1 MKAVIMAGG
10 EGTRLR
16 PQTSNLP
23 KPMLPLVGR
32 PMMEHIVSL
41 LRRHGITDIVVTV
54 AFLPNAIRSY
64 FGDGSELGVRMAYA
78 TEESPLGT
86 AGSVSNAR
94 EQLTER
100 FLVISGDV
108 LTDIDLTSVIAFHE
122 KNEAMATIALCA
134 VENPLEFGIVITR
147 EDGTIERFLEKPG
160 WGQVFSDTINT
171 GIYVLEPEIFDL
183 IPEGRSVDFSGEVFP
198 AALEAGA
205 PLYGYV
211 AEGYWE
217 DVGTTAAY
225 LKAHEDILD
234 GKVQV
239 DVAGFELRPGVWV
252 GKGSSI
258 DPTVRIDSPSFIGE
272 NCTIDR
278 ETVLGAY
285 TTLGAN
291 TQVEQRAEIQR
302 SVIGENSYLGAGVRV
317 EGAVLGRSCDL
328 RVGARVEPGAVVG
341 EGCLIGAHAEVRSDV
356 KVYPYKVVEAGA
368 QVNASIVWESGG
380 SRTLFGREGVQGIAN
395 VDISPELAVRLAK
408 AWASG
413 FEKGSSITASRDTS
427 RVARVLKRALM
438 VGCNSVGVNVND
450 LELATV
456 PVTRHHVRMRG
467 NRAGLTVRLSPDDPQ
482 SVVIRFFDE
491 RGIDL
496 SEADQRRVER
506 MYHREEFR
514 RVTAGEI
521 GDIDFSPRTIELYTA
536 DIVEAFGLR
545 RDAGR
550 EIKLVLDLSYGAASF
565 VMPNLLSKVPADVLS
580 INPYAQTP
588 GMISVDRIV
597 SEARVADAVRTS
609 GADLGAVID
618 AGGERLTLIDGTG
631 RVLSDDEAVM
641 VFIELST
648 AAGDTDGVALPVT
661 SSDRAVRLCE
671 ARGVDL
677 TLTPLSPSGLLEAAA
692 SGGVSFAVGPARRLR
707 VPEVPAGLRCRRG
720 PGAAGVPA
728 GPGPTSVAEVV
739 DATPAMPILHEEVA
753 TPLEQK
759 GLIMRTLMEQLAE
772 EGAELVLVDGIK
784 VVSDQGWALV
794 VPDPEDPV
802 THVWAEGS
810 DLLAS
815 ESLAAAFVER
825 IRGMLPYSASC
836 GSVGRPVASPPMNI
850 PEELRYS
857 PEHEWVRVDGTR
869 VRVGITDYAQDAL
882 GGHRLRRPAGGGQRG
897 RGGWATRRA
906 GVDQVGV
913 GDLRAGRRHRHGRER
928 RAGRRP
934 GADQPGSLR

>member
-1 MKAVIMAGG
+1 
-10 EGTRLR
+10 
-16 PQTSNLP
+16 
-23 KPMLPLVGR
+23 MLPLVGR
-32 PMMEHIVSL
+32 PMMEHIVLL

-64 FGDGSELGVRMAYA
+64 FGDGSELGVSMVYA

-86 AGSVSNAR
+86 AGSVRNAR

-108 LTDIDLTSVIAFHE
+108 LTDIDLTAVIAYHE
-122 KNEAMATIALCA
+122 KNEALATIALCA

-171 GIYVLEPEIFDL
+171 GIYVLEPEIFDS
-183 IPEGRSVDFSGEVFP
+183 IPDGRAVDFSGEVFP
-198 AALEAGA
+198 TVLDAGQ

-211 AEGYWE
+211 ADGYWE

-234 GKVQV
+234 GKVEV
-239 DVAGFELRPGVWV
+239 DVAGFELRPGVWI

-258 DPTVRIDSPSFIGE
+258 DPSARIDSPAFVGE
-272 NCTIDR
+272 NCTID
-278 ETVLGAY
+278 EDVVIGAY

-291 TQVEQRAEIQR
+291 AQVAPRAELQR
-302 SVIGENSYLGAGVRV
+302 SVIGENSYLGPATRV

-328 RVGARVEPGAVVG
+328 RVGARIEPGAVVG
-341 EGCLIGAHAEVRSDV
+341 EGCLVGAHAEVRGDV
-356 KVYPYKVVEAGA
+356 KVYPYK
-368 QVNASIVWESGG
+368 
-380 SRTLFGREGVQGIAN
+380 GVQGIAN

-413 FEKGSSITASRDTS
+413 FEKGTFITASRDTS

-456 PVTRHHVRMRG
+456 PVTRQHVRMRG

-496 SEADQRRVER
+496 SESDQRRVER

-521 GDIDFSPRTIELYTA
+521 GDIDFSPRTIELYTE
-536 DIVEAFGLR
+536 DVVEAFGLR
-545 RDAGR
+545 REAGR
-550 EIKLVLDLSYGAASF
+550 QVKLVLDLSYGAANF
-565 VMPNLLSKVPADVLS
+565 VMPNLLSKVGADVLS

-588 GMISVDRIV
+588 GMISLDRVV
-597 SEARVADAVRTS
+597 SQNRVADAVRGS

-618 AGGERLTLIDGTG
+618 PGGERLTLIDGTG
-631 RVLSDDEAVM
+631 RVLSDDEAIM
-641 VFIELST
+641 AFIALST
-648 AAGDTDGVALPVT
+648 EAGETGRVALPVT
-661 SSDRAVRLCE
+661 ASDRTVRRCGEYGIELM
-671 ARGVDL
+671 
-677 TLTPLSPSGLLEAAA
+677 LTPLSPSGLLEAAA
-692 SGGVSFAVGPARRLR
+692 SGGVSFASDQRGGYVFPAFLPAFDAAAALVR
-707 VPEVPAGLRCRRG
+707 VVSLLEASS
-720 PGAAGVPA
+720 
-728 GPGPTSVAEVV
+728 TSLAEIV
-739 DATPAMPILHEEVA
+739 DATPAMPIVEGDVP
-753 TPLEQK
+753 TPMEQK
-759 GLIMRTLMEQLAE
+759 GLIMRTLMEQLTD

-784 VVSDQGWALV
+784 VVSEQGWALV
-794 VPDPEDPV
+794 VPDPTDPV

-810 DLLAS
+810 D
-815 ESLAAAFVER
+815 
-825 IRGMLPYSASC
+825 
-836 GSVGRPVASPPMNI
+836 PVASEGLVAM
-850 PEELRYS
+850 Y
-857 PEHEWVRVDGTR
+857 T
-869 VRVGITDYAQDAL
+869 
-882 GGHRLRRPAGGGQRG
+882 
-897 RGGWATRRA
+897 
-906 GVDQVGV
+906 
-913 GDLRAGRRHRHGRER
+913 ER
-928 RAGRRP
+928 IARMLP
-934 GADQPGSLR
+934 

>member
-86 AGSVSNAR
+86 AGSVRNAR

-122 KNEAMATIALCA
+122 KNEALATIALCA

-171 GIYVLEPEIFDL
+171 GIYVLEHEIFEL

-198 AALEAGA
+198 AALEAGD

-211 AEGYWE
+211 ADGYWE

-258 DPTVRIDSPSFIGE
+258 DPTVHIDSPSFIGE

-302 SVIGENSYLGAGVRV
+302 SVIGENSYLGPGVRV

-328 RVGARVEPGAVVG
+328 RVGSRVEPGAVVG
-341 EGCLIGAHAEVRSDV
+341 EGCLIGAHAEVRGDV

-450 LELATV
+450 MELATV

-550 EIKLVLDLSYGAASF
+550 EVKLVLDLSYGAASF
-565 VMPNLLSKVPADVLS
+565 VMPNLLSKVCADVLS

-588 GMISVDRIV
+588 GMISVDRAV
-597 SEARVADAVRTS
+597 SEARVADAVRAS

-618 AGGERLTLIDGTG
+618 AGGERLTLIDGSG

-648 AAGDTDGVALPVT
+648 TAGDADRVALPVT

-677 TLTPLSPSGLLEAAA
+677 TLTSLSSSGLLEAAA
-692 SGGVSFAVGPARRLR
+692 SGGVSFASD
-707 VPEVPAGLRCRRG
+707 RRG
-720 PGAAGVPA
+720 GYVFPKFLPAFDAAAALARLVSLLSQGS
-728 GPGPTSVAEVV
+728 TSVSEVV

-772 EGAELVLVDGIK
+772 ENAELVLVDGIK
-784 VVSDQGWALV
+784 VLSDQGWALV

-825 IRGMLPYSASC
+825 IRGMLP
-836 GSVGRPVASPPMNI
+836 
-850 PEELRYS
+850 
-857 PEHEWVRVDGTR
+857 
-869 VRVGITDYAQDAL
+869 
-882 GGHRLRRPAGGGQRG
+882 
-897 RGGWATRRA
+897 
-906 GVDQVGV
+906 
-913 GDLRAGRRHRHGRER
+913 
-928 RAGRRP
+928 
-934 GADQPGSLR
+934 

>member
-64 FGDGSELGVRMAYA
+64 FGDGSELGVRMVYA

-86 AGSVSNAR
+86 AGSVRNAR

-122 KNEAMATIALCA
+122 KNDALATIALSA
-134 VENPLEFGIVITR
+134 VDNPLEFGIVITR
-147 EDGTIERFLEKPG
+147 EDGSIERFLEKPG

-183 IPEGRSVDFSGEVFP
+183 IPEGQAVDFSGEVFP
-198 AALEAGA
+198 AALERGDG
-205 PLYGYV
+205 LYGYV
-211 AEGYWE
+211 ADGYWE

-225 LKAHEDILD
+225 LKAHDDILD
-234 GKVQV
+234 GKVQI

-252 GKGSSI
+252 GKGSAVH
-258 DPTVRIDSPSFIGE
+258 PTVKINSPAFIGE
-272 NCTIDR
+272 NCTVDGAAVI
-278 ETVLGAY
+278 GAY

-291 TQVEQRAEIQR
+291 TQVAERAELHR
-302 SVIGENSYLGAGVRV
+302 SVVAENSYIGPAVRV

-328 RVGARVEPGAVVG
+328 RTGARVEPGAVVG
-341 EGCLIGAHAEVRSDV
+341 EGCLVGAHAEVRSDV

-380 SRTLFGREGVQGIAN
+380 ARTLFGREGVAGIAN
-395 VDISPELAVRLAK
+395 VDVSPELAVRLAK

-413 FEKGSSITASRDTS
+413 FEKGSYITASRDTS

-438 VGCNSVGVNVND
+438 VGCNSVGINVAD

-456 PVTRHHVRMRG
+456 PVTRHHVRIRG

-482 SVVIRFFDE
+482 SVVIRFFDD

-496 SEADQRRVER
+496 SEGDQRRVER

-514 RVTAGEI
+514 RVTAAEI

-536 DIVEAFGLR
+536 DIVDAFGLR
-545 RDAGR
+545 RDP
-550 EIKLVLDLSYGAASF
+550 EQQVKLVLDLSYGAASF
-565 VMPNLLSKVPADVLS
+565 VMPNLLSKVGADVLS

-588 GMISVDRIV
+588 AMIAVDPAE
-597 SEARVADAVRTS
+597 SEARVAEAVRGS

-618 AGGERLTLIDGTG
+618 AGGEHLTLIDNRGH
-631 RVLSDDEAVM
+631 VLSDDEAIMAYLQLTSASGAV
-641 VFIELST
+641 
-648 AAGDTDGVALPVT
+648 GKVALPVT
-661 SSDRAVRLCE
+661 ASDRALRFCAE
-671 ARGVDL
+671 HGVEVVL
-677 TLTPLSPSGLLEAAA
+677 SPLSPSGLLEAAA
-692 SGGVSFAVGPARRLR
+692 SGGVVFAADREGGYVFPGFLPAFDAAAALARL
-707 VPEVPAGLRCRRG
+707 VSLLGQSETSLAEIVEAAPLMPVCHVEVP
-720 PGAAGVPA
+720 
-728 GPGPTSVAEVV
+728 
-739 DATPAMPILHEEVA
+739 
-753 TPLEQK
+753 TPLEHK
-759 GLIMRTLMEQLAE
+759 GLIMRTMMEQLSE
-772 EGAELVLVDGIK
+772 MGDELVLVDGIK
-784 VVSDQGWALV
+784 VVRPDGWALV
-794 VPDPEDPV
+794 VPDPEHPV
-802 THVWAEGS
+802 THVYAEAA

-815 ESLAAAFVER
+815 EALAATFAAR
-825 IRGMLPYSASC
+825 IA
-836 GSVGRPVASPPMNI
+836 
-850 PEELRYS
+850 
-857 PEHEWVRVDGTR
+857 
-869 VRVGITDYAQDAL
+869 
-882 GGHRLRRPAGGGQRG
+882 
-897 RGGWATRRA
+897 
-906 GVDQVGV
+906 
-913 GDLRAGRRHRHGRER
+913 DLV
-928 RAGRRP
+928 P
-934 GADQPGSLR
+934 

>member
-64 FGDGSELGVRMAYA
+64 FGDGSELGVRMVYA

-86 AGSVSNAR
+86 AGSVRNAR

-108 LTDIDLTSVIAFHE
+108 LTDIDLSSVVAFHE
-122 KNEAMATIALCA
+122 KNEALATIALSA

-171 GIYVLEPEIFDL
+171 GIYVLEPAIFDR
-183 IPEGRSVDFSGEVFP
+183 IPAGRAVDFSSEVFP
-198 AALEAGA
+198 GVLEAGE

-211 AEGYWE
+211 ADGYWE

-234 GKVQV
+234 GKVDV
-239 DVAGFELRPGVWV
+239 DVSGFQLRPGIWL

-258 DPTVRIDSPSFIGE
+258 DPSVRIDPPAFIGE
-272 NCTIDR
+272 NCTVDR
-278 ETVLGAY
+278 DARLGAY
-285 TTLGAN
+285 STVGAN
-291 TQVEQRAEIQR
+291 TQVAERAELQR
-302 SVIGENSYLGAGVRV
+302 SVIGENSYLGPAARV
-317 EGAVLGRSCDL
+317 SGAVLGRSCDL
-328 RVGARVEPGAVVG
+328 RTGARVDPGAVVG
-341 EGCLIGAHAEVRSDV
+341 EGCLIGAHAEVRGEV

-380 SRTLFGREGVQGIAN
+380 ARTLFGPEGVQGIAN
-395 VDISPELAVRLAK
+395 VDVSPELAVRLAK

-413 FEKGSSITASRDTS
+413 FEKGSYITASRDTS
-427 RVARVLKRALM
+427 RIARVLKRALM
-438 VGCNSVGVNVND
+438 VGCNSVGVNVYD
-450 LELATV
+450 LELATI
-456 PVTRHHVRMRG
+456 PVTRHHVRTRG
-467 NRAGLTVRLSPDDPQ
+467 NQAGLTVHLSPDDPQ

-496 SEADQRRVER
+496 SESDQRRVER

-514 RVTAGEI
+514 RVTAGDI
-521 GDIDFSPRTIELYTA
+521 GDIDFSPRTLELYTA
-536 DIVEAFGLR
+536 DVVEAFGLR
-545 RDAGR
+545 RDEGR
-550 EIKLVLDLSYGAASF
+550 QVKLVLDLSYGAASF
-565 VMPNLLSKVPADVLS
+565 VMPNLLSKVGADVLS

-597 SEARVADAVRTS
+597 SETRVADLVRSS

-631 RVLSDDEAVM
+631 RVLNDDEATHAFV
-641 VFIELST
+641 ELLAT
-648 AAGDTDGVALPVT
+648 EGAAGRVALPVT
-661 SSDRAVRLCE
+661 VSDRTLALC
-671 ARGVDL
+671 ATRGTDVVL
-677 TLTPLSPSGLLEAAA
+677 TSLSPSGLLEAAA
-692 SGGVSFAVGPARRLR
+692 SSGVAFATN
-707 VPEVPAGLRCRRG
+707 RRG
-720 PGAAGVPA
+720 GYVFPAFLPAFDAAAALAQLVSLLSRS
-728 GPGPTSVAEVV
+728 PTTLAEIVQ
-739 DATPAMPILHEEVA
+739 ATPRMPVVHEEVA

-759 GLIMRTLMEQLAE
+759 GLIMRTLMEQLSE
-772 EGAELVLVDGIK
+772 EGADLVLVDGIK
-784 VVSDQGWALV
+784 VLTEAGWVLV
-794 VPDPEDPV
+794 VPDPEQPV
-802 THVWAEGS
+802 THVWAEGA
-810 DLLAS
+810 DLAAS
-815 ESLAAAFVER
+815 EALAAAYAER
-825 IRGMLPYSASC
+825 IRDMPTC
-836 GSVGRPVASPPMNI
+836 
-850 PEELRYS
+850 
-857 PEHEWVRVDGTR
+857 
-869 VRVGITDYAQDAL
+869 
-882 GGHRLRRPAGGGQRG
+882 
-897 RGGWATRRA
+897 
-906 GVDQVGV
+906 
-913 GDLRAGRRHRHGRER
+913 
-928 RAGRRP
+928 
-934 GADQPGSLR
+934 

>member
-86 AGSVSNAR
+86 AGSVRNAR

-122 KNEAMATIALCA
+122 KNEALATIALCA

-147 EDGTIERFLEKPG
+147 EDGSIERFLEKPG

-171 GIYVLEPEIFDL
+171 GIYVLEPEVFDL
-183 IPEGRSVDFSGEVFP
+183 IPEGRVVDFSGEVFP
-198 AALEAGA
+198 AALEAGK

-211 AEGYWE
+211 ADGYWE

-258 DPTVRIDSPSFIGE
+258 DPSVRIDSPSFIGE
-272 NCTIDR
+272 NCTIDADA
-278 ETVLGAY
+278 VLGAY
-285 TTLGAN
+285 TTVGAN
-291 TQVEQRAEIQR
+291 TQIAERAEVQR
-302 SVIGENSYLGAGVRV
+302 TVIGENSYLGSAVRV

-341 EGCLIGAHAEVRSDV
+341 EGCLIGAHAEVRSEV

-380 SRTLFGREGVQGIAN
+380 SRSLFGPDGVQGIAN

-408 AWASG
+408 AWASS
-413 FEKGSSITASRDTS
+413 FEKGSYITASRDTS

-438 VGCNSVGVNVND
+438 VGCNSVGVNVTD
-450 LELATV
+450 LELATI
-456 PVTRHHVRMRG
+456 PVTRHHVRRRG

-482 SVVIRFFDE
+482 QVVIGFFDD

-496 SEADQRRVER
+496 SESDRRRVER

-536 DIVEAFGLR
+536 DVVEALDLR
-545 RDAGR
+545 REAVR
-550 EIKLVLDLSYGAASF
+550 EIKVVLDLSYGAASF
-565 VMPNLLSKVPADVLS
+565 VMPNLLSKVRADVLS

-588 GMISVDRIV
+588 AMISVDRVV
-597 SEARVADAVRTS
+597 SDARVADTVRAS

-618 AGGERLTLIDGTG
+618 AGGERLTLIDGRG
-631 RVLSDDEAVM
+631 RVLNDDEAIM

-648 AAGDTDGVALPVT
+648 IAGDADRVALPVT
-661 SSDRAVRLCE
+661 ASDRILRVCE
-671 ARGVDL
+671 ERGVAV
-677 TLTPLSPSGLLEAAA
+677 TLTPLSPSGLLDTAA
-692 SGGVSFAVGPARRLR
+692 SGGISFASD
-707 VPEVPAGLRCRRG
+707 RRG
-720 PGAAGVPA
+720 GFVFPAFLPAFDAAATLARLISLLGQGSA
-728 GPGPTSVAEVV
+728 SVAEIV
-739 DATPAMPILHEEVA
+739 DAIPPMPILHEEVP

-759 GLIMRTLMEQLAE
+759 GLIMRTLMEQLTE
-772 EGAELVLVDGIK
+772 EGADLVLVDGIK
-784 VVSDQGWALV
+784 VVSDRGWVLV

-802 THVWAEGS
+802 THLWAEGA
-810 DLLAS
+810 DLAASEALAS
-815 ESLAAAFVER
+815 AYVTR
-825 IRGMLPYSASC
+825 ITRML
-836 GSVGRPVASPPMNI
+836 V
-850 PEELRYS
+850 
-857 PEHEWVRVDGTR
+857 
-869 VRVGITDYAQDAL
+869 
-882 GGHRLRRPAGGGQRG
+882 
-897 RGGWATRRA
+897 
-906 GVDQVGV
+906 
-913 GDLRAGRRHRHGRER
+913 
-928 RAGRRP
+928 
-934 GADQPGSLR
+934 